1 MDEAGGQE
9 IIVESW
15 SPTCAVLAEFQ
26 TEFQTEIQ
34 TEIHADDTAAIVL
47 RRVADSGEPAIAQTA
62 EVRQTV
68 TATRWCGCEQG

>member
-26 TEFQTEIQ
+26 TEFQ

>member
-47 RRVADSGEPAIAQTA
+47 RRAGDCADGRGAPDCHGHAM
-62 EVRQTV
+62 V
-68 TATRWCGCEQG
+68 WL